1 MAIRELVPYAYGTT
15 TQTLE
20 SNQSPS
26 IFSFLVLFAAAL
38 LNPAIRAQNF
48 SNASP
53 YKAFIMLPYTLRNV
67 ASPSKPGLDH

>member
-20 SNQSPS
+20 SNPSPS
-26 IFSFLVLFAAAL
+26 IFSSLVLFAAAL

-48 SNASP
+48 SNVSP
-53 YKAFIMLPYTLRNV
+53 YKAFITLPYTLRNV
-67 ASPSKPGLDH
+67 ASPSKPGLVH